1 MHSDMLA
8 MHETE
13 STNLVAVPSPLL
25 SKFLFHI
32 TIQQHSILGSKFY
45 YIGEW
50 KEGNCDGE
58 GIEYIKVG
66 IE

>member
-1 MHSDMLA
+1 MFA

-13 STNLVAVPSPLL
+13 STNLVAVPSLLL

-32 TIQQHSILGSKFY
+32 TIQQHSILALEYY

-50 KEGNCDGE
+50 KEGRYDGE